1 MTALPILVG
10 IGGHY
15 ARFQGTTAFEGV

>member
-15 ARFQGTTAFEGV
+15 ARFHGTAAFEGV